1 MDQFSFAGRAQSL
14 RKVSKHFCLAAFLD
28 ELVFSLQHNLQELR
42 IRRIVNDERTVENP
56 V

>member
-42 IRRIVNDERTVENP
+42 IVNDERTVENP